1 MTTQLNS
8 KRRLAPYILVELSN
22 ITSVA
27 ASAMVFIALPW
38 LALELTGSAASAGA
52 LVALTSIPGIFFGP
66 ILGTLIDRIGRRLS
80 GYIAEGL
87 SAITILMIP
96 IANAFIEITIV
107 LLVLLAL
114 SRAMVNPA
122 GGTARKSIIPDV
134 AGPAG
139 LSLERAN
146 SIHEAVFATG
156 FAIGPAVG
164 ALFIGLIGPYDVFI
178 VVAIFSAA
186 SAVSMFF
193 VRTSEARGDGVSET
207 GSLLKDTLYGAKTIL
222 KTPAVLLGMGFVMT
236 LAMIYLPTE
245 MVVLPAH
252 FNALDNAEGLGF
264 LISTMAGASVA
275 GALLFEKL
283 QRRFKYSTILK
294 FGFIG
299 LGSSVLLMSLLPPF
313 WVLLILGAVLGFS
326 WGPLM
331 PMLNT
336 VIQRV
341 IPENMRGRVFG
352 IEMTIWGAGPTL
364 TAVGVGLAVDG
375 VGVQPVYFVLAC
387 IVLTLAVL
395 ITFNKS
401 NKQLDAARDLAP
413 VN

>member
-1 MTTQLNS
+1 M
-8 KRRLAPYILVELSN
+8 APYLLVELSN

-27 ASAMVFIALPW
+27 ANSMVFIALPW
-38 LALELTGSAASAGA
+38 LALELTGTAASAGV
-52 LVALTSIPGIFFGP
+52 LVALTSIPGLFFGP
-66 ILGTLIDRIGRRLS
+66 ILGTLIDRIGRRIS
-80 GYIAEGL
+80 GYVSEAL
-87 SAITILMIP
+87 AALTILMIP
-96 IANAFIEITIV
+96 IAHAFVEITIV
-107 LLVLLAL
+107 LLVLLAV
-114 SRAMVNPA
+114 SRAVVSPA
-122 GGTARKSIIPDV
+122 GVTARKSIIPDV

-164 ALFIGLIGPYDVFI
+164 ALFIGLIGPFDVFI
-178 VVAIFSAA
+178 VVAIFSAI
-186 SAVSMFF
+186 SAIAMFL
-193 VRTSEARGDGVSET
+193 VRTPESRGDGVSET
-207 GSLLKDTLYGAKTIL
+207 GSLLRDTLLGAKTIL

-252 FNALDNAEGLGF
+252 FNKIDNAEGLGI
-264 LISTMAGASVA
+264 LISTMAGASVV
-275 GALLFEKL
+275 GALLFERL
-283 QRRFKYSTILK
+283 QVIFKYSTILK
-294 FGFIG
+294 LGFIG

-313 WVLLILGAVLGFS
+313 WILLVLGAVLGFS

-341 IPENMRGRVFG
+341 VPENMRGRVFG

-375 VGVQPVYFVLAC
+375 VGVQPVYFFLASIVLVLA
-387 IVLTLAVL
+387 VFVS
-395 ITFNKS
+395 FNKT

-413 VN
+413 AI

>member
-1 MTTQLNS
+1 
-8 KRRLAPYILVELSN
+8 LARQKGSTLPYLLVELSN
-22 ITSVA
+22 ITSVI
-27 ASAMVFIALPW
+27 SGSMVFIALPW
-38 LALELTGSAASAGA
+38 LALEITGSAASAGA

-66 ILGTLIDRIGRRLS
+66 ILGTLIDRIGRRIS
-80 GYIAEGL
+80 GFISEVLTAL
-87 SAITILMIP
+87 TILLIP
-96 IANAFIEITIV
+96 VVHSSIEISFA

-114 SRAMVNPA
+114 GRAIVSPA
-122 GGTARKSIIPDV
+122 SSTARKSIIPDV

-156 FAIGPAVG
+156 FAIGPAVA
-164 ALFIGLIGPYDVFI
+164 ALFIGLIGPFDVFY
-178 VVAIFSAA
+178 VVALFSTL
-186 SAVSMFF
+186 SATALFF
-193 VRTSEARGDGVSET
+193 VRTKESRGDGVSET
-207 GSLLKDTLYGAKTIL
+207 GSLLQDTILGAKTIL
-222 KTPAVLLGMGFVMT
+222 KTPAVLLGLSFVMT

-252 FNALDNAEGLGF
+252 FNALDYAEGLGL
-264 LISTMAGASVA
+264 LISTMAGASVV

-283 QRRFKYSTILK
+283 QKRFKYSTILK

-299 LGSSVLLMSLLPPF
+299 LGSSVLLMSFLPPF
-313 WVLLILGAVLGFS
+313 WVMLILGAVLGFS

-364 TAVGVGLAVDG
+364 TAVVVGIAVDG
-375 VGVQPVYFVLAC
+375 VGVQPVYFVLAV
-387 IVLTLAVL
+387 IVLALSVFVS
-395 ITFNKS
+395 FNKS

-413 VN
+413 AT

>member
-1 MTTQLNS
+1 
-8 KRRLAPYILVELSN
+8 LVELSN
-22 ITSVA
+22 ITSVV
-27 ASAMVFIALPW
+27 SGSMVFIALPW
-38 LALELTGSAASAGA
+38 LALEITGSAASAGA

-66 ILGTLIDRIGRRLS
+66 ILGTLIDRIGRRVS
-80 GYIAEGL
+80 GFISEVLTAL
-87 SAITILMIP
+87 TILLIP
-96 IANAFIEITIV
+96 VVHKSIEISFA

-114 SRAMVNPA
+114 GRAIVSPA
-122 GGTARKSIIPDV
+122 SSTARKSIIPDV
-134 AGPAG
+134 AGPSG

-156 FAIGPAVG
+156 FAIGPAVA
-164 ALFIGLIGPYDVFI
+164 ALFIGLIGPFDVFY
-178 VVAIFSAA
+178 VVAMFSTL
-186 SAVSMFF
+186 SATALFF
-193 VRTSEARGDGVSET
+193 VRTKESRGDGVSET
-207 GSLLKDTLYGAKTIL
+207 GSLLQDTILGAKTIL
-222 KTPAVLLGMGFVMT
+222 KTPAVLLGLSFVMT

-252 FNALDNAEGLGF
+252 FNALDYAEGLGL
-264 LISTMAGASVA
+264 LISTMAGASVV

-283 QRRFKYSTILK
+283 QKRLKYSTILK

-313 WVLLILGAVLGFS
+313 WVMLILGAVLGFS

-364 TAVGVGLAVDG
+364 TAVVVGIAVDG
-375 VGVQPVYFVLAC
+375 FGVQPVYFVLAT
-387 IVLTLAVL
+387 IVLALSVFVS
-395 ITFNKS
+395 FNKS

-413 VN
+413 AI

>member
-1 MTTQLNS
+1 
-8 KRRLAPYILVELSN
+8 LARQKGSTLPYLLVELSN
-22 ITSVA
+22 ITSVI
-27 ASAMVFIALPW
+27 SGSMVFIALPW
-38 LALELTGSAASAGA
+38 LALEITGSAASAGA

-66 ILGTLIDRIGRRLS
+66 ILGTLIDRIGRRIS
-80 GYIAEGL
+80 GFVSEVLTAL
-87 SAITILMIP
+87 TILLIP
-96 IANAFIEITIV
+96 VVHNSIEISFA

-114 SRAMVNPA
+114 GRAIVSPA
-122 GGTARKSIIPDV
+122 SSTARKSIIPDV
-134 AGPAG
+134 AGPSG

-156 FAIGPAVG
+156 FAIGPAVA
-164 ALFIGLIGPYDVFI
+164 ALFIGLIGPFDVFY
-178 VVAIFSAA
+178 VVALFSTL
-186 SAVSMFF
+186 SATALFF
-193 VRTSEARGDGVSET
+193 VRTKESRGDGVSET
-207 GSLLKDTLYGAKTIL
+207 GSLLQDTILGAKTIL
-222 KTPAVLLGMGFVMT
+222 KTPAVLLGLSFVMT

-252 FNALDNAEGLGF
+252 FNALDYAEGLGL
-264 LISTMAGASVA
+264 LISTMAGASVV

-283 QRRFKYSTILK
+283 QKRFKYSTILK

-313 WVLLILGAVLGFS
+313 WVMLILGAVLGFS

-364 TAVGVGLAVDG
+364 TAVVVGIAVDG
-375 VGVQPVYFVLAC
+375 FGVQPVYFVLAT
-387 IVLTLAVL
+387 IVLALSVFVS
-395 ITFNKS
+395 FNKS

-413 VN
+413 AI

>member
-1 MTTQLNS
+1 M
-8 KRRLAPYILVELSN
+8 PYLLVELSN
-22 ITSVA
+22 ITSVI
-27 ASAMVFIALPW
+27 SGSMVFIALPW
-38 LALELTGSAASAGA
+38 LALEITGSAASAGA

-66 ILGTLIDRIGRRLS
+66 ILGTLIDRIGRRIS
-80 GYIAEGL
+80 GFISEVLTAL
-87 SAITILMIP
+87 TILLIP
-96 IANAFIEITIV
+96 IVHNSIEISFA

-114 SRAMVNPA
+114 GRAIVSPA
-122 GGTARKSIIPDV
+122 SSTARKSIIPDV
-134 AGPAG
+134 AGPSG

-156 FAIGPAVG
+156 FAIGPAVA
-164 ALFIGLIGPYDVFI
+164 ALFIGLIGPFDVFY
-178 VVAIFSAA
+178 VVAFFSAM
-186 SAVSMFF
+186 SAIALFL
-193 VRTSEARGDGVSET
+193 VRTKESRGDGVSET
-207 GSLLKDTLYGAKTIL
+207 GSLLQDTILGAKTIL
-222 KTPAVLLGMGFVMT
+222 KTPAVLLGLGFVMT
-236 LAMIYLPTE
+236 LAMVYLPTE

-252 FNALDNAEGLGF
+252 FNALDYAEGLGL
-264 LISTMAGASVA
+264 LISTMAGASVV

-283 QRRFKYSTILK
+283 QKMFKYSTILK

-299 LGSSVLLMSLLPPF
+299 LGSSVLLMSFLPPF

-364 TAVGVGLAVDG
+364 TAVAVGIAVDG
-375 VGVQPVYFVLAC
+375 VGVQPVYFFLAVIVLALS
-387 IVLTLAVL
+387 VFVS
-395 ITFNKS
+395 FNKS

-413 VN
+413 AI

>member
-1 MTTQLNS
+1 
-8 KRRLAPYILVELSN
+8 LARQKGSTLPYFLVELSN
-22 ITSVA
+22 ITSVI
-27 ASAMVFIALPW
+27 SGSMVFIALPW
-38 LALELTGSAASAGA
+38 LALEITGSAASAGA

-66 ILGTLIDRIGRRLS
+66 ILGTLIDRIGRRIS
-80 GYIAEGL
+80 GFTSEVLTAV
-87 SAITILMIP
+87 TILLIP
-96 IANAFIEITIV
+96 VVHSSIEISFA

-114 SRAMVNPA
+114 GRAIVSPA
-122 GGTARKSIIPDV
+122 SSTARKSIIPDV
-134 AGPAG
+134 AGPSG

-156 FAIGPAVG
+156 FAIGPAVA
-164 ALFIGLIGPYDVFI
+164 ALFIGLIGPFDVFY
-178 VVAIFSAA
+178 VVAFFSTL
-186 SAVSMFF
+186 SATALFF
-193 VRTSEARGDGVSET
+193 VRTKESRGDGVSET
-207 GSLLKDTLYGAKTIL
+207 GSLLQDTILGAKTVL
-222 KTPAVLLGMGFVMT
+222 KTPAVLLGLSFVMT
-236 LAMIYLPTE
+236 LAMIYLPIE

-252 FNALDNAEGLGF
+252 FNALDYAEGLGI
-264 LISTMAGASVA
+264 LISTMAGASVV

-283 QRRFKYSTILK
+283 QKKFKYSTIMK

-364 TAVGVGLAVDG
+364 TAVAVGIAVDG
-375 VGVQPVYFVLAC
+375 VGVQPVYLFLAV
-387 IVLTLAVL
+387 IVLVL
-395 ITFNKS
+395 SVFVSFNKS

-413 VN
+413 AT

>member
-1 MTTQLNS
+1 
-8 KRRLAPYILVELSN
+8 LARQKGSTLPYLLVELSN
-22 ITSVA
+22 ITSVI
-27 ASAMVFIALPW
+27 SGSMVFIALPW
-38 LALELTGSAASAGA
+38 LALEITGSAASAGA

-66 ILGTLIDRIGRRLS
+66 ILGTLIDRIGRRVS
-80 GYIAEGL
+80 GFISEVLTAL
-87 SAITILMIP
+87 TILLIP
-96 IANAFIEITIV
+96 IVHNSIEISFA

-114 SRAMVNPA
+114 GRAIVSPA
-122 GGTARKSIIPDV
+122 SSTARKSIIPDV
-134 AGPAG
+134 AGPSG

-156 FAIGPAVG
+156 FAIGPAVA
-164 ALFIGLIGPYDVFI
+164 ALFIGLIGPFDVFY
-178 VVAIFSAA
+178 VVAFFSTL
-186 SAVSMFF
+186 SATALFF
-193 VRTSEARGDGVSET
+193 VRTKESRGDGVSET
-207 GSLLKDTLYGAKTIL
+207 GSLLKDTVLGARTIL
-222 KTPAVLLGMGFVMT
+222 KTPAVLLGLSFVMT

-252 FNALDNAEGLGF
+252 FNALDYAEGLGL
-264 LISTMAGASVA
+264 LISTMAGASVV

-283 QRRFKYSTILK
+283 QKRFKYSTIMK

-299 LGSSVLLMSLLPPF
+299 LGSSVLLMSFLPPF
-313 WVLLILGAVLGFS
+313 WVMLILGAVLGFS

-364 TAVGVGLAVDG
+364 TAVVVGIAVDG
-375 VGVQPVYFVLAC
+375 VGVQPVYFVLAV
-387 IVLTLAVL
+387 IVLALSVFVS
-395 ITFNKS
+395 FNKS

-413 VN
+413 AI

>member
-1 MTTQLNS
+1 
-8 KRRLAPYILVELSN
+8 LARQKGSTLPYLLVELSN
-22 ITSVA
+22 ITSVI
-27 ASAMVFIALPW
+27 SGSMVFIALPW
-38 LALELTGSAASAGA
+38 LALEITGSAASAGA

-66 ILGTLIDRIGRRLS
+66 ILGTLIDRIGRRIS
-80 GYIAEGL
+80 GFISEVLTAL
-87 SAITILMIP
+87 TILLIP
-96 IANAFIEITIV
+96 VVHNSIEISFA

-114 SRAMVNPA
+114 GRAIVSPA
-122 GGTARKSIIPDV
+122 SSTARKSIIPDV
-134 AGPAG
+134 AGPSG

-156 FAIGPAVG
+156 FAIGPAVA
-164 ALFIGLIGPYDVFI
+164 ALFIGLIGPFDVFY
-178 VVAIFSAA
+178 VVALFSTL
-186 SAVSMFF
+186 SATALFF
-193 VRTSEARGDGVSET
+193 VRTKESRGDGVSET
-207 GSLLKDTLYGAKTIL
+207 GSLLQDTILGAKTIL
-222 KTPAVLLGMGFVMT
+222 KTPAVLLGLSFVMT

-252 FNALDNAEGLGF
+252 FNALDYAEGLGL
-264 LISTMAGASVA
+264 LISTMAGASVV

-283 QRRFKYSTILK
+283 QTRFKYSTILK

-313 WVLLILGAVLGFS
+313 WVMLILGAVLGFS

-364 TAVGVGLAVDG
+364 TAVVVGLAVDG
-375 VGVQPVYFVLAC
+375 VGVQPVYFVLAT
-387 IVLTLAVL
+387 IVLALSVFVS
-395 ITFNKS
+395 FNKS

-413 VN
+413 AI

>member
-1 MTTQLNS
+1 
-8 KRRLAPYILVELSN
+8 
-22 ITSVA
+22 
-27 ASAMVFIALPW
+27 MVFIALPW
-38 LALELTGSAASAGA
+38 LALEITGSAASAGA

-66 ILGTLIDRIGRRLS
+66 ILGTLIDRIGRRIS
-80 GYIAEGL
+80 GFISEVLTAL
-87 SAITILMIP
+87 TILLIP
-96 IANAFIEITIV
+96 VVHNSIEISFA

-114 SRAMVNPA
+114 GRAIVSPA
-122 GGTARKSIIPDV
+122 SSTARKSIIPDV
-134 AGPAG
+134 AGPSG

-156 FAIGPAVG
+156 FAIGPAVA
-164 ALFIGLIGPYDVFI
+164 ALFIGLIGPFDVFY
-178 VVAIFSAA
+178 VVALFSTL
-186 SAVSMFF
+186 SATALFF
-193 VRTSEARGDGVSET
+193 VRTKESRGDGVSET
-207 GSLLKDTLYGAKTIL
+207 GSLLQDTILGAKTIL
-222 KTPAVLLGMGFVMT
+222 KTPAVLLGLSFVMT

-252 FNALDNAEGLGF
+252 FNALDYAEGLGL
-264 LISTMAGASVA
+264 LISTMAGASVV

-283 QRRFKYSTILK
+283 QTRFKYSTILK

-313 WVLLILGAVLGFS
+313 WVMLILGAVLGFS

-364 TAVGVGLAVDG
+364 TAVVVGLAVDG
-375 VGVQPVYFVLAC
+375 VGVQPVYFVLAT
-387 IVLTLAVL
+387 IVLALSVFVS
-395 ITFNKS
+395 FNKS

-413 VN
+413 AA

>member
-1 MTTQLNS
+1 MKT
-8 KRRLAPYILVELSN
+8 KRRIAPYIFVELSN
-22 ITSVA
+22 ITGVIAGS
-27 ASAMVFIALPW
+27 MVFIALPW
-38 LALELTGSAASAGA
+38 LALEITGSAASAGA

-66 ILGTLIDRIGRRLS
+66 ILGTLIDRIGRRIS
-80 GYIAEGL
+80 GIISEVL
-87 SAITILMIP
+87 SATTILLIP
-96 IANAFIEITIV
+96 VVHHSIEV
-107 LLVLLAL
+107 SFALLVLLAL
-114 SRAMVNPA
+114 GRAMVNPA
-122 GGTARKSIIPDV
+122 AGTARKSIIPDV

-164 ALFIGLIGPYDVFI
+164 ALFIGLIGPFDVFY
-178 VVAIFSAA
+178 VVAFFSTL
-186 SAVSMFF
+186 SALSLFLVK
-193 VRTSEARGDGVSET
+193 TAEARGDGVSET
-207 GSLLKDTLYGAKTIL
+207 GSLFKDTVLGAKTIL
-222 KTPAVLLGMGFVMT
+222 KTPAVLLGMSFVMT

-252 FNALDNAEGLGF
+252 FNALKYAEGLGL
-264 LISTMAGASVA
+264 LISTMAGASVV
-275 GALLFEKL
+275 GALLFERL
-283 QRRFKYSTILK
+283 QKMFKYSTILK

-313 WVLLILGAVLGFS
+313 WILLILGAVLGFS

-364 TAVGVGLAVDG
+364 TAVVVGLAVDSA
-375 VGVQPVYFVLAC
+375 GVQPVYFVLAA
-387 IVLTLAVL
+387 IVLALSVFVS
-395 ITFNKS
+395 FNKS
-401 NKQLDAARDLAP
+401 NKQLDAARELAP
-413 VN
+413 AI

>member
-1 MTTQLNS
+1 M
-8 KRRLAPYILVELSN
+8 PYLLVELSN
-22 ITSVA
+22 ITSVIA
-27 ASAMVFIALPW
+27 QSMVFIALPW
-38 LALELTGSAASAGA
+38 LALEITGSAASAGA

-66 ILGTLIDRIGRRLS
+66 ILGTLIDRIGRRIS
-80 GYIAEGL
+80 GIISETLA
-87 SAITILMIP
+87 AITILLIP
-96 IANAFIEITIV
+96 VVHSSIEITFA

-114 SRAMVNPA
+114 GRAIVSPA
-122 GGTARKSIIPDV
+122 GGTSRKSIIPDV

-164 ALFIGLIGPYDVFI
+164 ALFIGLIGPFDVFY
-178 VVAIFSAA
+178 VVAVFSAL
-186 SAVSMFF
+186 SATAMLF
-193 VRTSEARGDGVSET
+193 VKTKEARGDGVSET
-207 GSLLKDTLYGAKTIL
+207 GSLMKDTVLGLKTIL
-222 KTPAVLLGMGFVMT
+222 KTPAVLLGMSFVMT

-252 FNALDNAEGLGF
+252 FNGIKSAEGLGL
-264 LISTMAGASVA
+264 LISTMAAASVV

-283 QRRFKYSTILK
+283 QKRFKYSTIMK

-313 WVLLILGAVLGFS
+313 WILLILGAVLGFS

-364 TAVGVGLAVDG
+364 TAVAVGIAVDG
-375 VGVQPVYFVLAC
+375 VGVQPVYFVLAI
-387 IVLTLAVL
+387 IVLGLSVFVS
-395 ITFNKS
+395 FNKA

-413 VN
+413 AS

>member
-1 MTTQLNS
+1 MSAGLKT
-8 KRRLAPYILVELSN
+8 KRRLAPYIFVELSN
-22 ITSVA
+22 ITSVT

-66 ILGTLIDRIGRRLS
+66 VLGTLIDRIGRRLS
-80 GYIAEGL
+80 GYIAEAL
-87 SAITILMIP
+87 SAVTILMIP
-96 IANAFIEITIV
+96 IANQYIEITFV
-107 LLVLLAL
+107 LLVFLAL

-146 SIHEAVFATG
+146 SIHEAMFATG

-178 VVAIFSAA
+178 VVAIFSAL
-186 SAVSMFF
+186 SSVSMFL
-193 VRTSEARGDGVSET
+193 VKTKEARGDGVSET
-207 GSLLKDTLYGAKTIL
+207 GSLFRDTVLGARTIL

-252 FNALDNAEGLGF
+252 FNAINYAEGLGL
-264 LISTMAGASVA
+264 LISTMAAASVA
-275 GALLFEKL
+275 GALLFERL
-283 QRRFKYSTILK
+283 QKRFRYSTILK
-294 FGFIG
+294 FGFVG
-299 LGSSVLLMSLLPPF
+299 LGSSVLFMSLLPPL
-313 WVLLILGAVLGFS
+313 WVMLILGAVLGFS

-341 IPENMRGRVFG
+341 IPETMRGRVFG

-375 VGVQPVYFVLAC
+375 VGVQPVYFFLAS
-387 IVLTLAVL
+387 IVLLLAVL
-395 ITFNKS
+395 IAFNKS
-401 NKQLDAARDLAP
+401 NKHLDAARDLAS
-413 VN
+413 VG

>member
-1 MTTQLNS
+1 
-8 KRRLAPYILVELSN
+8 
-22 ITSVA
+22 
-27 ASAMVFIALPW
+27 MVFIALPW
-38 LALELTGSAASAGA
+38 LALEITGSAASAGA

-66 ILGTLIDRIGRRLS
+66 ILGTLIDRIGRRVS
-80 GYIAEGL
+80 GMISEAL
-87 SAITILMIP
+87 AAMTILLIP
-96 IANAFIEITIV
+96 LVHNSIEITFA

-114 SRAMVNPA
+114 GRAIVSPA
-122 GGTARKSIIPDV
+122 SSTARKSIIPDV

-164 ALFIGLIGPYDVFI
+164 ALFIGLIGPFDVFY
-178 VVAIFSAA
+178 VVAFFSAL
-186 SAVSMFF
+186 SAISLFLVK
-193 VRTSEARGDGVSET
+193 TQEARGDGVSET
-207 GSLLKDTLYGAKTIL
+207 GSVFKDTVLGAKTIL

-236 LAMIYLPTE
+236 LAMVYLPTE

-252 FNALDNAEGLGF
+252 FNALNYAEGLGL
-264 LISTMAGASVA
+264 LISTMAGASVV

-283 QRRFKYSTILK
+283 QIMFKYSTILK

-299 LGSSVLLMSLLPPF
+299 LGSSVLFMSLLPPF
-313 WVLLILGAVLGFS
+313 WVMLILGAVLGFS

-364 TAVGVGLAVDG
+364 TAVAVGIAVDG
-375 VGVQPVYFVLAC
+375 VGVQPVYFFLAAIVLALS
-387 IVLTLAVL
+387 V
-395 ITFNKS
+395 F
-401 NKQLDAARDLAP
+401 DLAP
-413 VN
+413 AI

>member
-1 MTTQLNS
+1 
-8 KRRLAPYILVELSN
+8 LARQKGSTLPYLLVELSN
-22 ITSVA
+22 ITSVI
-27 ASAMVFIALPW
+27 SGSMVFIALPW
-38 LALELTGSAASAGA
+38 LALEITGSAASAGA

-66 ILGTLIDRIGRRLS
+66 ILGTLIDRIGRRIS
-80 GYIAEGL
+80 GFISEVLTAL
-87 SAITILMIP
+87 TILLIP
-96 IANAFIEITIV
+96 IVHNSIEISFA

-114 SRAMVNPA
+114 GRAIVSPA
-122 GGTARKSIIPDV
+122 SSTARKSIIPDV
-134 AGPAG
+134 AGPSG

-156 FAIGPAVG
+156 FAIGPAVA
-164 ALFIGLIGPYDVFI
+164 ALFIGLIGPFDVFY
-178 VVAIFSAA
+178 VVAFFSTL
-186 SAVSMFF
+186 SATALFF
-193 VRTSEARGDGVSET
+193 VRTKESRGDGVSET
-207 GSLLKDTLYGAKTIL
+207 GSLLQDTILGAKTVL
-222 KTPAVLLGMGFVMT
+222 KTPAVLLGLSFVMT
-236 LAMIYLPTE
+236 LAMIYLPIE

-252 FNALDNAEGLGF
+252 FNALDYAEGLGI
-264 LISTMAGASVA
+264 LISTMAGASVV

-283 QRRFKYSTILK
+283 QKKFKYSTIMK

-364 TAVGVGLAVDG
+364 TAVAVGIAVDG
-375 VGVQPVYFVLAC
+375 VGVQPVYLFLAV
-387 IVLTLAVL
+387 IVLVL
-395 ITFNKS
+395 SVFVSFNKS

-413 VN
+413 AT

>member
-1 MTTQLNS
+1 M
-8 KRRLAPYILVELSN
+8 A
-22 ITSVA
+22 
-27 ASAMVFIALPW
+27 FIALPW

-80 GYIAEGL
+80 GWIAEGL
-87 SAITILMIP
+87 SAVTILMIP
-96 IANAFIEITIV
+96 IANAYVEVTFI

-114 SRAMVNPA
+114 SRAIVNPA

-139 LSLERAN
+139 LTLERAN
-146 SIHEAVFATG
+146 SIHEAMFATG

-164 ALFIGLIGPYDVFI
+164 ALFIGLIGPFDVFI
-178 VVAIFSAA
+178 VVAIFSAI
-186 SAVSMFF
+186 SAVSMFL
-193 VRTSEARGDGVSET
+193 VRTKEARGDGASET
-207 GSLLKDTLYGAKTIL
+207 GSLLRDTLLGIKTIL
-222 KTPAVLLGMGFVMT
+222 KTPAVLLGLSFVMT

-245 MVVLPAH
+245 IVVLPAH
-252 FNALDNAEGLGF
+252 FNALDYAEGLGL

-275 GALLFEKL
+275 GALLFERL
-283 QRRFKYSTILK
+283 QKRFLYSSILK

-299 LGSSVLLMSLLPPF
+299 LGSSMLLMSLLPPF

-364 TAVGVGLAVDG
+364 TAVVVGLAVDG
-375 VGVQPVYFVLAC
+375 YGVQPIYFVLAS
-387 IVLTLAVL
+387 IVLLLAVFVS
-395 ITFNKS
+395 FNKA
-401 NKQLDAARDLAP
+401 NKDLDAARELRSL
-413 VN
+413 

>member
-1 MTTQLNS
+1 
-8 KRRLAPYILVELSN
+8 
-22 ITSVA
+22 
-27 ASAMVFIALPW
+27 MVFIALPW
-38 LALELTGSAASAGA
+38 LALEITGSAASAGA

-66 ILGTLIDRIGRRLS
+66 ILGTLIDRIGRRIS
-80 GYIAEGL
+80 GFISEVLTAL
-87 SAITILMIP
+87 TILLIP
-96 IANAFIEITIV
+96 VVHNSIEISFA

-114 SRAMVNPA
+114 GRAIVSPA
-122 GGTARKSIIPDV
+122 SSTARKSIIPDV
-134 AGPAG
+134 AGPSG

-156 FAIGPAVG
+156 FAIGPAVA
-164 ALFIGLIGPYDVFI
+164 ALFIGLIGPFDVFY
-178 VVAIFSAA
+178 VVALFSTLSAA
-186 SAVSMFF
+186 ALFF
-193 VRTSEARGDGVSET
+193 VRTKESRGDGVSET
-207 GSLLKDTLYGAKTIL
+207 GSLLQDTILGAKTIL
-222 KTPAVLLGMGFVMT
+222 KTPAVLLGLSFVMT

-252 FNALDNAEGLGF
+252 FNALDYAEGLGL
-264 LISTMAGASVA
+264 LISTMAGASVV

-283 QRRFKYSTILK
+283 QKKFKYSTILK

-299 LGSSVLLMSLLPPF
+299 LGSSVLLMSLIPPF
-313 WVLLILGAVLGFS
+313 WVMLILGAVLGFS

-364 TAVGVGLAVDG
+364 TAVVVGIAVDG
-375 VGVQPVYFVLAC
+375 VGVQPVYFVLAV
-387 IVLTLAVL
+387 IVLALSVFVS
-395 ITFNKS
+395 FNKS

-413 VN
+413 AI

>member
-1 MTTQLNS
+1 MHNS
-8 KRRLAPYILVELSN
+8 
-22 ITSVA
+22 
-27 ASAMVFIALPW
+27 
-38 LALELTGSAASAGA
+38 
-52 LVALTSIPGIFFGP
+52 
-66 ILGTLIDRIGRRLS
+66 
-80 GYIAEGL
+80 
-87 SAITILMIP
+87 
-96 IANAFIEITIV
+96 IEISFA

-114 SRAMVNPA
+114 GRAIVSPA
-122 GGTARKSIIPDV
+122 SSTARKSIIPDV
-134 AGPAG
+134 AGPSG

-156 FAIGPAVG
+156 FAIGPAVA
-164 ALFIGLIGPYDVFI
+164 ALFIGLIGPFDVFY
-178 VVAIFSAA
+178 VVALFSTL
-186 SAVSMFF
+186 SAIALFF
-193 VRTSEARGDGVSET
+193 VRTKESRGDGVSET
-207 GSLLKDTLYGAKTIL
+207 GSLLQDTILGARTIL
-222 KTPAVLLGMGFVMT
+222 KTPAVLLGLSFVMT

-252 FNALDNAEGLGF
+252 FNALNYAEGLGL
-264 LISTMAGASVA
+264 LISTMASASVV

-283 QRRFKYSTILK
+283 QKRFKYSTIMK

-299 LGSSVLLMSLLPPF
+299 LGSSVLLMSFLPPF
-313 WVLLILGAVLGFS
+313 WVMLILGAVLGFS

-364 TAVGVGLAVDG
+364 TAVAVGIAVDG
-375 VGVQPVYFVLAC
+375 VGVQPVYFVLAV
-387 IVLTLAVL
+387 IVLALSVFVS
-395 ITFNKS
+395 FNKS

-413 VN
+413 AI